1 MNRGL
6 VSSLCAAAAFVAAP
20 ALAAV
25 DVQLNLRYTDPNNAT
40 GGGTWELLA
49 KSTAGED
56 VVGVVALVGGN
67 TGVTGV
73 DAPGGAVS
81 STGGVWDNATNI
93 FRYNLIGADTEVVAG
108 DNLDATVTTFAAG
121 GGKDDLFPTAANSW
135 DGSVLLA
142 SGSWSGARPTLSGVQ
157 ANVYNGT
164 GAVPGTV
171 GVTSVR
177 GDSVGTDGLLKGD
190 FNRDGSVNGLD
201 LAILAGNFNAG
212 GLGWDDGDSTSDGNV
227 NGLDLADLAGNFNQS
242 ATAPP
247 VGAVPEPA
255 SVALLGMACLG
266 LYGLR
271 RKA

>member
-121 GGKDDLFPTAANSW
+121 GGKDDLFASAANSW

-142 SGSWSGARPTLSGVQ
+142 SGSWTGARPTLSGVQ

-177 GDSVGTDGLLKGD
+177 GDSVGVDGLKPGDADRNGLVNSDD
-190 FNRDGSVNGLD
+190 FNLLAVNFGN
-201 LAILAGNFNAG
+201 AGTNWGQGNFDSVAG
-212 GLGWDDGDSTSDGNV
+212 TNSDDFNLLAV
-227 NGLDLADLAGNFNQS
+227 NFGS
-242 ATAPP
+242 SSTAPP
-247 VGAVPEPA
+247 VGAVPEPGA
-255 SVALLGMACLG
+255 IALIGLGALSLLAC
-266 LYGLR
+266 R
-271 RKA
+271 RKN